1 MNKFKH
7 LIVCILVDGLNQAE
21 KSSHLKEVY
30 YRGPGWWE
38 RAVDAEPI
46 SSNLKHIRFLLIQ
59 LLI

>member
-7 LIVCILVDGLNQAE
+7 LIVCILVDGLHQAE
-21 KSSHLKEVY
+21 RPFHLKVY
-30 YRGPGWWE
+30 YRGPGYWE

-46 SSNLKHIRFLLIQ
+46 SSNLKNIQFLIIQ